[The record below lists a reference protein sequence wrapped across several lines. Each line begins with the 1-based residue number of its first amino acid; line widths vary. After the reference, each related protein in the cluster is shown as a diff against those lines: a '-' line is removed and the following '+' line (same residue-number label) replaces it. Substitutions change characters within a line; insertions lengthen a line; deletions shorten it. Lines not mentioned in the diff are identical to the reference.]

1 MDKKK
6 YGKPT
11 HSVAPAF
18 EAVLLKATGQCAEL
32 KDLHSDIRL
41 GVRWV
46 SQDFSC
52 SDQVV

>member
-18 EAVLLKATGQCAEL
+18 EAVLLKATRQCAEL
-32 KDLHSDIRL
+32 KDLHSDIAQL
-41 GVRWV
+41 M
-46 SQDFSC
+46 
-52 SDQVV
+52 DQLASACVG